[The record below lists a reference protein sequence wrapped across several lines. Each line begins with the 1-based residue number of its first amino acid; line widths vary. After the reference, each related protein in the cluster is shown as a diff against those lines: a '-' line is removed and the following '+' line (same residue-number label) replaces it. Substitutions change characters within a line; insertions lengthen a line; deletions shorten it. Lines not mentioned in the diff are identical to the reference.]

1 MSISMDPVTVVER
14 MRTVVDTLKAKG
26 GGGTFAEL
34 LGEAYDRRSV
44 IGVFVAVLELCR
56 RGMLSVAQE
65 GVCGEIRLSLSESP
79 YEALSESP
87 YGALSESPEGASA
100 PIEDEA
106 VEVAA

>member
-1 MSISMDPVTVVER
+1 MDTVTVVER

-26 GGGTFAEL
+26 GGGSFLEL
-34 LGEAYDRRSV
+34 LGDSFDRPKV

-56 RGMLSVAQE
+56 RGMLSVTQE
-65 GVCGEIRLSLSESP
+65 GVCGEIRLSLAEMT
-79 YEALSESP
+79 
-87 YGALSESPEGASA
+87 GAQAA